1 MPKGNLTDPRDLVGA
16 GATAPGMPMPP
27 TKMPNP
33 ATKKRKSAGPV
44 LKTVLPKLPINTPK
58 PRIPNKNKPIG
69 PSGEDFPSLSPRNS
83 QKGAKQRMS
92 LDAGPGI
99 R

>member
-1 MPKGNLTDPRDLVGA
+1 MYNKNAPSPRDMVGA

-33 ATKKRKSAGPV
+33 ATKKRKSVGPT
-44 LKTVLPKLPINTPK
+44 LKTALPKLPVNVPK
-58 PRIPNKNKPIG
+58 PKILVKNKPIG
-69 PSGEDFPSLSPRNS
+69 PSGEDFPQLSPRNS
-83 QKGAKQRMS
+83 QRGVKQQMS
-92 LDAGPGI
+92 LDASPGT